1 MRVSRNNTAESDQ
14 QQLKILELS
23 VTKYEVIMCSL
34 LKKLE
39 VLESM
44 TKEWEY
50 QKWSDESGKNQI
62 EPLEVINIIEIIT
75 QWLTQHCK
83 STITG

>member
-23 VTKYEVIMCSL
+23 VTKYEVIMWSL

-39 VLESM
+39 MIESM
-44 TKEWEY
+44 TKEWE
-50 QKWSDESGKNQI
+50 
-62 EPLEVINIIEIIT
+62 
-75 QWLTQHCK
+75 
-83 STITG
+83 

>member
-62 EPLEVINIIEIIT
+62 EPLEVTNIIEIVT